1 MIVIEI
7 VFDIVV
13 EIVVEID
20 CGDCVVDMC
29 DCAVDVMILML
40 PLREMRFSTA
50 LRERSPRSSKA
61 LIHILCDV
69 ARHEEIRY
77 KYLTFVMYLLK
88 VQYYLCRTP
97 ICI

>member
-7 VFDIVV
+7 VFEIVV
-13 EIVVEID
+13 EIVLYLI
-20 CGDCVVDMC
+20 
-29 DCAVDVMILML
+29 L

-88 VQYYLCRTP
+88 WLTRVYCDDVD
-97 ICI
+97 

>member
-29 DCAVDVMILML
+29 DCVVDVMILMNIVIYLVL
-40 PLREMRFSTA
+40 PLREMRFSQ
-50 LRERSPRSSKA
+50 L
-61 LIHILCDV
+61 
-69 ARHEEIRY
+69 
-77 KYLTFVMYLLK
+77 
-88 VQYYLCRTP
+88 
-97 ICI
+97 